1 VPSSL
6 AISALLNRVVQALEP
21 STRKTVLLSA
31 IGWPSEVETAFFAGG
46 ASHLPEV
53 TYEIDREAAR
63 QRISELTALE
73 ESIDA
78 SDDVG
83 RWLRASVHSF
93 IDGNRML
100 LAVGTRYFY
109 LISRE
114 LYGSARDEF
123 AGSHACHLDLAKH
136 VLARLQTTREAEPEP
151 TTLDAHAFAD
161 RLRARLAVRSPP
173 LAIEVLVE
181 DRLIA
186 RVQAGMSRVR
196 IRSDARF
203 AEDDIDNLWSHEI
216 ETHALTAHNG
226 AAQPRAPF
234 LRAGGPRST
243 RTQEGL
249 ATFAELYDHDLSIE
263 RMQQLAQRV
272 KMVDMAEQGA
282 DFIELYRFALEHEK
296 SPRDAFLDAQRICRG
311 GLVTGGA
318 PFTKDLCYLSGLM
331 EVYTFLSVMVR
342 GDERGKAEMAVAGR
356 IALEDIP
363 TLHALEQDGVLT
375 RPLYLPRWLSHWRGL
390 LPYFALTSFLT
401 EFNLDEVARRFR
413 SS

>member
-1 VPSSL
+1 MSSR
-6 AISALLNRVVQALEP
+6 AATQALLARVTQGLEP

-31 IGWPSEVETAFFAGG
+31 IGWPNEVEAAFFAHG
-46 ASHLPEV
+46 ATELPEV
-53 TYEIDREAAR
+53 TYTVDREGAR
-63 QRISELTALE
+63 QRIDDLTALE
-73 ESIDA
+73 QSIDA

-109 LISRE
+109 MLSRE

-123 AGSHACHLDLAKH
+123 AGASARHLDLAEH
-136 VLARLQTTREAEPEP
+136 VLARLETTREAEPDP
-151 TTLDAHAFAD
+151 LTLDAHAFAE
-161 RLRARLAVRSPP
+161 RLRERLVRRTPP
-173 LAIEVLVE
+173 LAIEVVV
-181 DRLIA
+181 DDHLIA

-203 AEDDIDNLWSHEI
+203 AEEDIDNLWSHEI

-226 AAQPRAPF
+226 AAQAQAPF

-263 RMQQLAQRV
+263 RMRQLAERV

-282 DFIELYRFALEHEK
+282 DFIELYRFALAHGK
-296 SPRDAFLDAQRICRG
+296 SPREAFLDAQRICRG
-311 GLVTGGA
+311 GLIGGGA
-318 PFTKDLCYLSGLM
+318 PFTKDLVYLSGLM
-331 EVYTFLSVMVR
+331 EIYTFLSVMVR
-342 GDERGKAEMAVAGR
+342 GDERDKAEMAMAGR

-363 TLHALEQDGVLT
+363 TLHALQREGVLQK
-375 RPLYLPRWLSHWRGL
+375 PLYLPRWLSHWRGL

-401 EFNLDEVARRFR
+401 EFNLDEVAKRFR
-413 SS
+413 